1 MGGALHALPTAVV
14 VVVQPF
20 HHVSVWLLRC
30 DLGPLVG
37 FLVASDSLV
46 RWASPYFDDDSRPGL
61 VQHIDVLSHLECVM
75 LSFPKSRGKYGTQE
89 FGSSVAWYCRIRRQL
104 ELSILHPDYIN
115 SPRILFSYLW
125 FGSRCRQWRQRSKRG
140 DETGCLMALLRLAPA
155 VHAFYNWLGCRVLL
169 HISLSH
175 PDPPPLGAHLLTPYC
190 PAPTPLARILNCHP
204 LQTYVGD
211 RASYRLIII
220 AMNHP
225 HENLVLKVK
234 WRPAKMPEVKHFVT
248 TSS

>member
-1 MGGALHALPTAVV
+1 MRGASWCSQLPCRPASGFLAFGISSWRSGPQLIGESPPTSSPRSPVRGWRGTVGGALHALPTAVV

-37 FLVASDSLV
+37 FLVASVSLV

-61 VQHIDVLSHLECVM
+61 AQHIDVLSHLECVM

-125 FGSRCRQWRQRSKRG
+125 FGSRLSRRRSRRSIWVC
-140 DETGCLMALLRLAPA
+140 CLISLLMPAPGSRCLDLGKS
-155 VHAFYNWLGCRVLL
+155 VVTSLRMSRSWKGCRL
-169 HISLSH
+169 
-175 PDPPPLGAHLLTPYC
+175 
-190 PAPTPLARILNCHP
+190 
-204 LQTYVGD
+204 
-211 RASYRLIII
+211 RA
-220 AMNHP
+220 
-225 HENLVLKVK
+225 LV
-234 WRPAKMPEVKHFVT
+234 A
-248 TSS
+248 